1 MACPPRRKPPTFR
14 LLNGENPI
22 MPHFHEGQA
31 VEDLLTY
38 QDDRRKQMKKLFA
51 RYPEIT
57 STEREELV
65 RYLRTAPVLDI
76 GLLKSDETIRYR
88 IAAFEQEHARKLSLR
103 PVEIAVLLLIFAL
116 VTGACVAL
124 WDIGV

>member
-1 MACPPRRKPPTFR
+1 
-14 LLNGENPI
+14 

-31 VEDLLTY
+31 VEDLPTY
-38 QDDRRKQMKKLFA
+38 QDDRRKQVARLFA

-57 STEREELV
+57 SAEREELV

-76 GLLKSDETIRYR
+76 GLLKSDEAIRYR
-88 IAAFEQEHARKLSLR
+88 IAAFEQEHARKLAIR
-103 PVEIAVLLLIFAL
+103 PVEIAVLLIVFAL
-116 VTGACVAL
+116 VTAACVAL